1 MYKGIKDVVK
11 KVMEAE
17 FLDVMF
23 STNATLLNEEMSKF
37 LIESGVT
44 RVVISLDAAKN
55 ETYKIIRSKDELEKV
70 ETNVKRLAELKKEY
84 KTKLPVIRLS
94 FVVQK
99 NINEIQKFKE
109 KWSEIVDY
117 IDIQEQIDF
126 EPVKEIEKWDTENF
140 DLGKN

>member
-1 MYKGIKDVVK
+1 MQ
-11 KVMEAE
+11 
-17 FLDVMF
+17 
-23 STNATLLNEEMSKF
+23 
-37 LIESGVT
+37 

-99 NINEIQKFKE
+99 ENINEIQKFKE

-126 EPVKEIEKWDTENF
+126 EPVKEIEKWDTEKNF
-140 DLGKN
+140 DLGEKLKIDSNCSII